1 MRKEFARFCL
11 MYLLFVLDLLI
22 NIYITTS
29 ALRELRLPPS
39 CSTGCMQVYQLTIAP
54 AASCYTYNYPNII

>member
-22 NIYITTS
+22 NNYIATS
-29 ALRELRLPPS
+29 AVRELRALRVRTRAFGPRVA
-39 CSTGCMQVYQLTIAP
+39 GGVQVY
-54 AASCYTYNYPNII
+54 